1 MKWWNKDILTISA
14 VQCKYHEKSED
25 IFDHYVKKSDFN
37 TEQLLH
43 LTAEGHVA
51 FYNEERDGK
60 KLDEYLK
67 RTKKTGIK
75 EIVYVNIHG
84 VNAEDHEKHPEY
96 SLLDKDGNALT
107 VYGAQYYI
115 CLNGPYFEEHI
126 KNMKALCKHEIDGI
140 FLDGPSLRAD
150 ACYCE
155 ACLKKFEELYGKS
168 KYEAGYYE
176 RIEFNTKMA
185 TEFVKAT
192 CDAVKEVNPDIL
204 VYINNTLLIPEGIG
218 TRARDIEPYVDMI
231 GTEGGFVWLDRS
243 TTLWHASPKV
253 KMAETVSCGK
263 ARVCFI
269 AGDLKP
275 WSYYMHTACETNI
288 LYAQS
293 IAYGAN
299 VWYGLHGSSK
309 QGEMPGGKAA
319 AEFNKF
325 IQNNSEYLVNTKSC
339 SRIALFWS
347 DATSARYS
355 TSVEEA
361 DFVHKTMELGSDKEF
376 KSNQAASFKG
386 MYDLLTRAHIQFDL
400 IDEISFQTGQHKKY
414 DTIIMS
420 NAACISDEIAA
431 IIKDY
436 VKEGGKLISDFDTG
450 LYDEFCE
457 KREQSVLAE
466 VQGIK
471 SYVGTFKYLDGCGYL
486 VTNHQNDVFDGVC
499 DDNIPLPLLSIENE
513 LLETAEILGYARKP
527 LEGRY
532 VDLTKEIYPSIVA
545 HKYGKGESLYFSGAV
560 GEFFDH
566 YANPD
571 WKKIVVNSVK
581 KFSKVDMIT
590 DAPGS
595 VEVSLRKKENNYMVH
610 LVNLTGEMVR
620 PIERIIELSHIH
632 FELNMDIKV
641 QSIKTLRG
649 KENLKFE
656 QKGSSIQFTL
666 PTLKNHEI
674 IVIETV

>member
-14 VQCKYHEKSED
+14 VQCKYHETSED
-25 IFDHYVKKSDFN
+25 IFDHYVKESGFN

-43 LTAEGHVA
+43 LTANGHVA

-67 RTKKTGIK
+67 RTKKAGVK

-126 KNMKALCKHEIDGI
+126 KNMKELCKHDIDGI

-150 ACYCE
+150 ACYCD
-155 ACLKKFEELYGKS
+155 ACLKKFEEQYGKS
-168 KYEAGYYE
+168 KYEAEYYE
-176 RIEFNTKMA
+176 RIEFNTRMA
-185 TEFVKAT
+185 TAFVKAT
-192 CDAVKEVNPDIL
+192 CDAVREVNPNIL

-231 GTEGGFVWLDRS
+231 GTEGGFVWMERG
-243 TTLWHASPKV
+243 TPLWHASPKV

-263 ARVCFI
+263 SRVCFI

-275 WSYYMHTACETNI
+275 WSYYMHTPCEINI

-299 VWYGLHGSSK
+299 VWFGLHGSSK
-309 QGEMPGGKAA
+309 QGETPGGRAA
-319 AEFNKF
+319 TEFNSF
-325 IQNNSEYLVNTKSC
+325 IRKHNDTLVNTQSC

-347 DATSARYS
+347 DATAARYS

-361 DFVHKTMELGSDKEF
+361 DFVHKSMELGSDKEF
-376 KSNQAASFKG
+376 KSNQAAAFKG
-386 MYDLLTRAHIQFDL
+386 MYDILTRAHIQFDL

-414 DTIIMS
+414 DTIIMTT
-420 NAACISDEIAA
+420 AACISDEIAD
-431 IIKDY
+431 IVKDY

-450 LYDEFCE
+450 FYNELCE
-457 KREQSVLAE
+457 KREKSVLSE
-466 VQGIK
+466 IQGIK
-471 SYVGTFKYLDGCGYL
+471 SNVDMLKYLDGCGYL
-486 VTNHQNDVFDGVC
+486 VTNPQSFVFDGVC
-499 DDNIPLPLLSIENE
+499 GENIPLPLLSAENE
-513 LLETAEILGYARKP
+513 FLDSAEVLGWARKP

-532 VDLTKEIYPSIVA
+532 VDLIEETYPSIVY
-545 HKYGKGESLYFSGAV
+545 HQYGKGESIYFSGAV
-560 GEFFDH
+560 GEFFDR

-571 WKKIVVNSVK
+571 WKKLVVNAVNH
-581 KFSKVDMIT
+581 FSHADLMT

-595 VEVSLRKKENNYMVH
+595 VEVSLRKKEGKYLIH

-620 PIERIIELSHIH
+620 PIERIIELNHIG
-632 FELNMDIKV
+632 FKLNTEFCV
-641 QSIKTLRG
+641 TSVKTLRSQ
-649 KENLKFE
+649 ENLKFE
-656 QKGSSIQFTL
+656 QKGNKIQFTL
-666 PTLKNHEI
+666 PLLKNHEI
-674 IVIETV
+674 IVIE